1 MNERIKQIL
10 DQPVLERLR
19 EWSNIGPVQR
29 ATVEE
34 FTRLIIENCI
44 GQVALIGISNTENDE
59 HGDISWTVRA
69 AIEMIEEHF
78 GVEE

>member
-1 MNERIKQIL
+1 MNERIERIL
-10 DQPVLERLR
+10 AQPVLERLS

-44 GQVALIGISNTENDE
+44 GQVALIGIINSENDE
-59 HGDISWTVRA
+59 HGDIGWTVNA
-69 AIEMIEEHF
+69 AIDMIKDHF
-78 GVEE
+78 GVE